1 MKNLE
6 YLYVSAWF
14 LPSTNRTQFILNN
27 CTCKMCFTT
36 KQFFQLSI
44 FLSIKFEN
52 VHKYISETFL
62 DLPLLDVSDNMDLDH
77 TTAVATETW

>member
-1 MKNLE
+1 
-6 YLYVSAWF
+6 
-14 LPSTNRTQFILNN
+14 
-27 CTCKMCFTT
+27 MCFTT

-62 DLPLLDVSDNMDLDH
+62 DLPLLDVSDKMDLDR